1 LRSRYIKN
9 LIGTGP
15 RSQVLRWGVG
25 LVGALAAIACI
36 LVIIAA
42 IKSAFTQSKVSE
54 SLENIVRS
62 KVSFGKF
69 RTVYFPHPG
78 CVAENITFVRSSNT
92 ADAPPLVTVQK
103 MAIESRYVDLI
114 ARPGYIAR
122 ILLNG
127 LHVHVPVLDASGGGS
142 NSQSSEVRVGEIVA
156 VGATLDVE
164 RSNEKPPLKFE
175 MHSLVVRS
183 YGPSNPWS
191 YRVAMQNA
199 EPPGE
204 IISDGHFGPLNLN
217 DLGSTPLSGSY
228 KFQQANLSLFLG
240 IAGTLSS
247 DGDFTGQLGDVAV
260 RGAVDIPDFK
270 VVTSDHEVHLNSR
283 FRANVNGTNGDVF
296 LKEIETSFLQTVVGG
311 AGSIASKSGQKGK
324 TTSLE
329 LEVNKG
335 RIQDLLRLFV
345 TAKRPPINGQ
355 TRLKAHVVIRPE
367 GRPFLKELI
376 LQGDFEIDEAAF
388 TKPTRQTQVDELSE
402 RARGD
407 KKEKDNDKDKNKD
420 KDEHKNDSKNKTASE
435 SDADDPKNVVLNL
448 RGHVEVRDGVAK
460 FSELSFNVPGA
471 SARMSGT
478 YNLLNQQI
486 DLHGTLKTEAR
497 LSQDTNGIKSVLL
510 KPFDPLFKGKRVGA
524 EIPVKITGTYQNPQF
539 GFDVMS
545 KVKPH

>member
-1 LRSRYIKN
+1 
-9 LIGTGP
+9 
-15 RSQVLRWGVG
+15 VAV
-25 LVGALAAIACI
+25 ALAAIAFI

-42 IKSAFTQSKVSE
+42 IKSPFTQSKVSE
-54 SLENIVRS
+54 NLENIVHS

-69 RTVYFPHPG
+69 RTVDFPHPG
-78 CVAENITFVRSSNT
+78 CVAENVTFVRSPNT
-92 ADAPPLVTVQK
+92 ADAPPLVTVQR
-103 MAIESRYVDLI
+103 MAIEARYVDLI
-114 ARPGYIAR
+114 TRPGYIAR

-127 LHVHVPVLDASGGGS
+127 LHVHIPVLGTSSGRS
-142 NSQSSEVRVGEIVA
+142 NSQPSQVRVGEIVA
-156 VGATLDVE
+156 DGATLEVD
-164 RSNEKPPLKFE
+164 RSNDKPPLKFE

-183 YGPSNPWS
+183 YGSSNPWS
-191 YRVAMQNA
+191 YRVTMQNA

-204 IISDGHFGPLNLN
+204 INSDGHFGPLNLN
-217 DLGSTPLSGSY
+217 DLGSTLLSGSY
-228 KFQQANLSLFLG
+228 KFQQANLSVFHG

-247 DGDFTGQLGDVAV
+247 GGDFTGRLGDVAV

-296 LKEIETSFLQTVVGG
+296 LNEIDTSFLQTVVGG
-311 AGSIASKSGQKGK
+311 AGSIASKSEQKGK
-324 TTSLE
+324 TASLE

-345 TAKRPPINGQ
+345 RANRPPMNGQ
-355 TRLKAHVVIRPE
+355 TRLKAHVLIPPE

-376 LQGDFEIDEAAF
+376 LQGDFGIDEAAF
-388 TKPTRQTQVDELSE
+388 TKPITQTQVDELSE
-402 RARGD
+402 RARGEKKD
-407 KKEKDNDKDKNKD
+407 KDKDKNED
-420 KDEHKNDSKNKTASE
+420 KNKTASE
-435 SDADDPKNVVLNL
+435 SDAGDPDVVLNL

-460 FSELSFNVPGA
+460 FSDLSVNAPGA

-478 YNLLNQQI
+478 YSLLNQQI

-497 LSQDTNGIKSVLL
+497 LSQETRGIKSALL
-510 KPFDPLFKGKRVGA
+510 KPFDPLFKGKKAGA
-524 EIPVKITGTYQNPQF
+524 EIPVKVTGTYQNPQF